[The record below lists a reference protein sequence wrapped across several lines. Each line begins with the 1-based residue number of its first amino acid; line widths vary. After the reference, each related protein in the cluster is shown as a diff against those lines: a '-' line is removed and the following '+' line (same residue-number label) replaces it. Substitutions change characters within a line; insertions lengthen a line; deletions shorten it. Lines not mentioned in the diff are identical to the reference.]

1 MLSFFSCLLSWE
13 CISTHSSNIVTQES
27 QAILILLP
35 FSAVFLHSLNVLLVK
50 NGTKCRP
57 MQQDQYPRLMF
68 ALVFGVLLIFKNM
81 VNENEILNSLGLM
94 GCGTQ
99 LSYLF
104 FILFQIFFSLIML
117 NLFVAVIIEGF

>member
-1 MLSFFSCLLSWE
+1 
-13 CISTHSSNIVTQES
+13 
-27 QAILILLP
+27 
-35 FSAVFLHSLNVLLVK
+35 
-50 NGTKCRP
+50 